1 MGKVKIQDIAAEAS
15 LDNNVLLEKAKELG
29 FSVKAANSSISEEDA
44 GILVDYV
51 IYGRLPK
58 GFKKPGETKKLKVI
72 KKKIEIVT
80 EDKATTTEEKT
91 IEPTL
96 ENEVAEKVT
105 EEVVTAEPIVD
116 ETTKDNA
123 PVEESKETTE
133 EKVVEPKA
141 KKRKGISVT
150 QKSDAKPIGIRKV
163 KKVEEKVEEV
173 VTEPVEEVAK
183 TTEAEPEAKTET
195 TTETLEKE
203 TEVATDVKNETTEE
217 TTTEEVVVT
226 KPVVKK
232 RKGISVVQKN
242 DDSSIDVKK
251 ADDSEARPRRRTL
264 SRTGIKIVKKAK
276 PAPVRASTKISLGN
290 KNYEPYIPK
299 KKAKKG
305 PAEAR
310 DAGKR
315 IDIFNHDSMSSDIDS
330 GFGNEEVVLLD
341 FSDKNI
347 YEDMMRQEQKRK
359 EEMKKRDA
367 ANGGPTK
374 GRQPFRPQQRRS
386 LKRGGKR
393 KKYIKE
399 EAIENVTSVEIPE
412 NVRVYEFAEKVNKKV
427 GEVVGVLFALGMMV
441 TKNDFL
447 SKDEIE
453 ILADEFE
460 VAVTTVNPL
469 DELDYADAYDEVEE
483 KDEDLVERPPVIT
496 IMGHVD
502 HGKTSLLD
510 KIREAKVADKEAGG
524 ITQHV
529 GAYQVEKNGKKIT
542 FVDTPGHEAFT
553 AMRSRGAQATDIVI
567 IVVAAD
573 DGVMPQ
579 TREAISHAKAANVPL
594 IVAINKMD
602 KEAANPDNVKSQ
614 LAEIDVMAADWGG
627 EYEFVPVSAHS
638 GLGIDDLLE
647 TILLQAEVME
657 LKANPNREA
666 KASVV
671 EASIEKG
678 FGPVANVIISNGTLK
693 VGDNVIAGTTYGRIK
708 AIKLDDGSS
717 VKEIGPSTPAS
728 IVGLNSVPAAGDE
741 LVAMSSD
748 KEVRELAEKRA
759 EFERSKELSKSTK
772 ATLDDLHALI
782 AEGQLKA
789 LPIIIK
795 ADVQGSLEAI
805 KGSLEKLRN
814 EEVKVN
820 IIHEGVGG
828 VTESDL
834 TLADASEHAIV
845 LGFNV
850 RPTGAVKKKSKELG
864 IEIKSY
870 SIIYDLLD
878 DVKALLG
885 GMMSPVITEEV
896 TGQADVRETFIVG
909 KVGTIAGC
917 KVSDGSIMRNS
928 KARLIRDG
936 VVVYESTISSLK
948 RFNEDAREV
957 KNGYECGIMLENFN
971 DIKDGDVIETFKDVE
986 EQVVMD

>member
-1 MGKVKIQDIAAEAS
+1 MDKVKIQEIADEAGLS
-15 LDNNVLLEKAKELG
+15 NGDLLDKAKELG
-29 FSVKAANSSISEEDA
+29 FNVKAANSTISMEDA
-44 GILVDYV
+44 GVLVDYA
-51 IYGRLPK
+51 ISGTLPK
-58 GFKKPGETKKLKVI
+58 GFKKPGEKVKVVVV
-72 KKKIEIVT
+72 KKKKEA
-80 EDKATTTEEKT
+80 EAEEKATE
-91 IEPTL
+91 
-96 ENEVAEKVT
+96 EVAETAVVEEVQEKIVEEEKAT
-105 EEVVTAEPIVD
+105 EEVVKKSSSIKMT
-116 ETTKDNA
+116 
-123 PVEESKETTE
+123 
-133 EKVVEPKA
+133 PKA
-141 KKRKGISVT
+141 KPVT
-150 QKSDAKPIGIRKV
+150 KV
-163 KKVEEKVEEV
+163 VDEKIADEKVAAEDVEV
-173 VTEPVEEVAK
+173 ETAEL
-183 TTEAEPEAKTET
+183 AEPS
-195 TTETLEKE
+195 
-203 TEVATDVKNETTEE
+203 TEVPAEE
-217 TTTEEVVVT
+217 TTTEEETAVAVEET
-226 KPVVKK
+226 PVVKEVK
-232 RKGISVVQKN
+232 QRKGISVV
-242 DDSSIDVKK
+242 SKK
-251 ADDSEARPRRRTL
+251 TVSEAESTGTEAEKPKRRIL
-264 SRTGIKIVKKAK
+264 SRTGIKIVRKAK
-276 PAPVRASTKISLGN
+276 PAPVRAGTRISMGDQT
-290 KNYEPYIPK
+290 PYIAK
-299 KKAKKG
+299 KKPKKG

-310 DAGKR
+310 DAGKK

-330 GFGNEEVVLLD
+330 GFGDEEVVLLD

-347 YEDMMRQEQKRK
+347 YEEMMRQEQKRK
-359 EEMKKRDA
+359 EEMKKREA
-367 ANGGPTK
+367 ANGGPAK

-399 EAIENVTSVEIPE
+399 ENTDVVTSVEIPE
-412 NVRVYEFAEKVNKKV
+412 NVRVYEFAEKVNRKV

-453 ILADEFE
+453 ILAEEFE
-460 VAVTTVNPL
+460 VEVTTVNPL
-469 DELDYADAYDEVEE
+469 DELDYTDAYDEVEE
-483 KDEDLVERPPVIT
+483 SDENLEERPPVIT

-510 KIREAKVADKEAGG
+510 KIRSAKVADREAGG

-553 AMRSRGAQATDIVI
+553 AMRARGAQATDIVI

-579 TREAISHAKAANVPL
+579 TKEAIAHTKAAGVPL

-602 KEAANPDNVKSQ
+602 KESANPDNIKSQ
-614 LAEIDVMAADWGG
+614 LAEIDVMATDWGG

-638 GLGIDDLLE
+638 GMGIDDLLE

-657 LKANPNREA
+657 LRADPKREA
-666 KASVV
+666 KAVVV
-671 EASIEKG
+671 EASLEKG
-678 FGPVANVIISNGTLK
+678 FGPVANVIIQNGTLN
-693 VGDNVIAGTTYGRIK
+693 VGDNVIVGKTYGRIK
-708 AIKLDDGSS
+708 AIKLDDGTS
-717 VKEIGPSTPAS
+717 VKEIGPSTPAA
-728 IVGLNSVPAAGDE
+728 IVGLNEVPGAGEE
-741 LVAMSSD
+741 LIVMSTD
-748 KEVRELAEKRA
+748 KEVRELADKRA
-759 EFERSKELSKSTK
+759 EFERAKQLSKSTK
-772 ATLDDLHALI
+772 ATLDDLSALI
-782 AEGQLKA
+782 AEGQLKS
-789 LPIIIK
+789 LPVIIK

-834 TLADASEHAIV
+834 TLADASEHAVV

-864 IEIKSY
+864 IEIRSY

-885 GMMSPVITEEV
+885 GMMSPVISEEV
-896 TGQADVRETFIVG
+896 TGQAEVRETFVVG

-917 KVSDGSIMRNS
+917 KVSDGTITRNS

-936 VVVYESTISSLK
+936 VVVYESSISSLK
-948 RFNEDAREV
+948 RFNEDAKEV

-971 DIKDGDVIETFKDVE
+971 DIKAGDVIETFKDVE